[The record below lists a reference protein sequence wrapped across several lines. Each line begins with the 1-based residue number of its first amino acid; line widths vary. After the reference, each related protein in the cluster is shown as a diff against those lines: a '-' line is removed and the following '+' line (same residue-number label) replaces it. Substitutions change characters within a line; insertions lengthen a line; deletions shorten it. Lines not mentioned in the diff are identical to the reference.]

1 MSWLSWLSRDV
12 LFALRMLRGHPGHA
26 AASLVALGLGLGLTT
41 ATFSIVDGLL
51 LRGLP
56 FPESDRIVLL
66 GYENPARGMNGSPVD
81 LHDFADWASRQR
93 SFEGLGAFDVGTA
106 TLTVTGGAV
115 RLNASSMT
123 AGVLRL
129 LRAAPALG
137 RGFTRRDEVPGAQP
151 VALLGWRA
159 WRDQFGGDPGIVGRA
174 VRLNGQPA
182 TVVGV
187 MPEGFLFPRE
197 EELWTPMTNDLA
209 ATARG
214 QGDPVVVLGRLRR
227 GVTLRRAQAEMMAIA
242 RAIELEHPQTNAGL
256 GVLALPYVEFAMGSP
271 VKLALLTTLGAVL
284 SVLLIACCNVASLGM
299 ARAAQRGR
307 EIAVRTA
314 MGAGRARI
322 AAQLLVE
329 SMLLAIAGAAL
340 GLGLARFA
348 IVSFNRGLVAMG
360 PPFWD
365 RVALDPAALL
375 FALAATFAA
384 GLVSGL
390 APALHASRTDVDQA
404 LRDEGRGS
412 TSRRLGWFNQL
423 VVVAEL
429 ALCCALLVGTGLMV
443 KSVIK
448 AQTLKL
454 GFARRGIL
462 TFRVAVFPQRVPR
475 PADRAAF
482 YGKLLGRLAALP
494 GVQAAAGAET
504 LPGSSSGSAPY
515 AVEGQ
520 VYRSAADQPQAH
532 AVAISPG
539 LFAAYR
545 APLLAGRDFGPL
557 DTAATLPVVI
567 VNRGLARRAW
577 PGQNP
582 LGKRLRLA
590 RDAGER
596 WRTVVGVAPDL
607 KMDGLLDRR
616 PEGFYLP
623 VSQRGPERLSFA
635 LRTAAPPLALAP
647 AARAAVAAL
656 DRDTPIYFVQ
666 TMDRMLDDDRAGTS
680 LFGGVFTA
688 FGLAALLL
696 AAVGIYGVIALAI
709 GRRTQEIGIR
719 MALGAGRRDIL
730 AMLLRQAVVQL
741 GLGLGCGLPVAWGAS
756 RLLAGA
762 LFQVQP
768 HDPAV
773 FAVVIAT
780 LALVALLATLVPA
793 GRALRGSARSPL
805 SAALRGV

>member
-1 MSWLSWLSRDV
+1 
-12 LFALRMLRGHPGHA
+12 
-26 AASLVALGLGLGLTT
+26 
-41 ATFSIVDGLL
+41 LL

-56 FPESDRIVLL
+56 FPDSDRLMLL

-81 LHDFADWASRQR
+81 LHDLADWASRQR
-93 SFEGLGAFDVGTA
+93 SFEGLGAFDIGTA
-106 TLTVTGGAV
+106 TLTGKDGAE
-115 RLNASSMT
+115 RLDASAMS
-123 AGVLRL
+123 ADVLRL
-129 LRAAPALG
+129 LRVAPVLG
-137 RGFTRRDEVPGAQP
+137 RGFTRRDELPGAQP
-151 VALLGWRA
+151 VALVGWRV
-159 WRDQFGGDPGIVGRA
+159 WRDRFGGDPAIAGRA
-174 VRLNGQPA
+174 IRLNGQPA

-197 EELWTPMTNDLA
+197 EEVWTPVTHDLA

-227 GVTLRRAQAEMMAIA
+227 GVALRQAQAEMTAIA
-242 RAIELEHPQTNAGL
+242 RGIALEHPRTNAGL
-256 GVLALPYVEFAMGSP
+256 GVMVRPYVEFAVGSP
-271 VKLALLTTLGAVL
+271 VRVALLSMLGAVL

-322 AAQLLVE
+322 VAQMLAE
-329 SMLLAIAGAAL
+329 SMLLASAGAAL
-340 GLGLARFA
+340 GLGLAGLGIA
-348 IVSFNRGLVAMG
+348 AFNRGLVAMS

-365 RVALDPAALL
+365 RVVLDPAALL
-375 FALAATFAA
+375 VTLAATLTA

-390 APALHASRTDVDQA
+390 APALHASRTDIDQA
-404 LRDEGRGS
+404 LRDEGRGT
-412 TSRRLGWFNQL
+412 TSRRLGWFNQA

-429 ALCCALLVGTGLMV
+429 ALSCVLLVGMGLMV

-448 AQTLKL
+448 AQTVQL
-454 GFARRGIL
+454 GFARHGIL

-482 YGKLLGRLAALP
+482 YGRLLGRLAALP

-504 LPGSSSGSAPY
+504 LPGSGGGSAPY
-515 AVEGQ
+515 AVEGHLDAG
-520 VYRSAADQPQAH
+520 AAGQPLAH

-539 LFAAYR
+539 LFAAYG

-557 DTAATLPVVI
+557 DTAAALPVVI
-567 VNRGLARRAW
+567 VNRSLARREW
-577 PGQNP
+577 PGQDP

-590 RDAGER
+590 REAAES

-635 LRTAAPPLALAP
+635 LRTAAPPLALAA

-666 TMDRMLDDDRAGTS
+666 TMDRMLDDDHAGTRV
-680 LFGGVFTA
+680 FGGLFSS
-688 FGLAALLL
+688 FGLTALLL
-696 AAVGIYGVIALAI
+696 AAVGIYGVIALAVE
-709 GRRTQEIGIR
+709 RRTQEIGIR

-730 AMLLRQAVVQL
+730 AMLVRQALVQL
-741 GLGLGCGLPVAWGAS
+741 GLGLGCGLPAAWAAS
-756 RLLAGA
+756 RLLGGA
-762 LFQVQP
+762 LFLVEP

-773 FAVVIAT
+773 FAAVIAV

-793 GRALRGSARSPL
+793 GRALRRSLRSPL
-805 SAALRGV
+805 SATVSGG